1 MDYMETGGV
10 FNTWYDNWFDAAAN
24 VLQDDGS
31 TKVCRLKQQC
41 TPTRADRK
49 WVTTVTDVM
58 ILNDAVV
65 LDVARGTQCN
75 TQGVGPCKLP
85 IDSLPL
91 QLVAM
96 SPDLMVD
103 LSKQTRQNFPT
114 TVVGWP
120 TIRNKSLLSFMEIYI
135 YIYTYKKFDKYKIL
149 KDDVPIRHRVTP
161 QGPVINLFGNIVT
174 QYTWNIPRSEP

>member
-1 MDYMETGGV
+1 METGGV
-10 FNTWYDNWFDAAAN
+10 FYTQYDNWFDAAAN
-24 VLQDDGS
+24 LLQDDGS
-31 TKVCRLKQQC
+31 TKVCRLKQPC
-41 TPTRADRK
+41 TPTGADRK
-49 WVTTVTDVM
+49 RVTTVTDVM

-75 TQGVGPCKLP
+75 TQGVWPCKLP

-135 YIYTYKKFDKYKIL
+135 YIYIYIYNKFDKYKIL

-161 QGPVINLFGNIVT
+161 QGPVINIINDLPFGFPINNI
-174 QYTWNIPRSEP
+174 ISLR